1 MSRNWTDEQIKA
13 IEAQNASIIVSAAA
27 GSGKTSVLVER
38 LLRQLASTDPKMP
51 ADRLIVVTFTNDA
64 AAEMKQRLAKGLSDL
79 IEKQPE
85 NLWLAKQQSML
96 QNAKIS
102 TIHSFCFDLIKENFQ
117 LLGISPNVRIID
129 EPEEEIL
136 RAQALENTFEY
147 FYEKEE
153 EKIDALTNFFCTK
166 GDKQLEK
173 ILLSLYRFAV
183 SMPFYND
190 WLDEKTNSFTL
201 IEKQEEIK
209 REYFKILSQKFLFL
223 SEQANIAKELAE
235 KILANQKLEEKIPPE
250 KNHTEKAKNLLQ
262 NEADVFLEKS
272 KIISENTK
280 NWDEIVEKIK
290 DISFDRMLFS
300 KKDADNS
307 IVEQIKNIRDK
318 YKKEF
323 NKILEKFIFKT
334 DEIENDFKKH
344 HEILSN
350 LIQMLCHF
358 ENELNKL
365 KAEKNAIG
373 FSDTEQ
379 LAVKLLAEKTQNGIE
394 KTALAKELS
403 NYYKIIMVDEFQD
416 VNNTQ
421 DLIFKMLSFN
431 GTEKCNGENVFAVGD
446 VKQSIYGFR
455 LANPSIFIETLN
467 NSEDYS
473 ENLKTKNAKIL
484 LNKNFRSSK
493 EVIDF
498 VNYVFSNIMSKETG
512 EIDYN
517 DNEKLVP
524 GADFKD
530 YDNPQNSRKTKILLV
545 KTNDNNPDENETQIE
560 IELEDSSKEAAAVAA
575 EIKKMLDEKY
585 PVWENNAFRP
595 CTKKD
600 FCILTRN
607 NSSGVV
613 FLKELEKWGIKAH
626 IEEVEGY
633 LKSREIS
640 VLLNLLKVIDN
651 PLQDIPLACV
661 LMSPMFLFS
670 ADEMAE
676 LKLNF
681 PKCKLFTSLYKIAE
695 KDSST
700 DDKLNKSNGLYQKTL
715 YFIKT
720 FEKLRIQAANC
731 NLEKLIRIIYDS
743 TDFLSVVQVYK
754 NGDQKKANLRLLLE
768 YARSYEK
775 NSNGGLSGFIRY
787 INNISEQG
795 GDFKQAGKISAAD
808 DVVLIKTM
816 HKSKGLEFPFVF
828 ICRTAGSFNL
838 QDLNAQ
844 MQLNLSAGIGFKIQ
858 DKKKLKK
865 YSSLPYFVIREKNL
879 KARIS
884 EEMRLLY
891 VALTRAKEKL
901 FITFDINS
909 KTKEKLTFFENLIGN
924 KNKISPEISAM
935 ARSMQDWLMM
945 CMLLYPD
952 LNFIEKIAD
961 EKLQFQNNDFEIEW
975 FAKSES
981 NIIKEGA
988 EDETLIQ
995 NAPVKIM
1002 PNPEIIKALKEN
1014 VFFEYDSRLSKLLS
1028 KLAVSE
1034 ISKEDEPSIENKI
1047 VLKKPSF
1054 YSKKLSGA
1062 EKGSATHIFMQYAIF
1077 EKAIQNPE
1085 LELKRLISNGYLSPK
1100 QGESVDLQKIKKFF
1114 DSSLYERIKNSQ
1126 NIFREKKFLM
1136 KISDLDLNDELHEKY
1151 AGTNGMI
1158 QGIADCIFEENDG
1171 MVLIDYKTDYA
1182 AQKSE
1187 LSEKYF
1193 RQLELYKYALDKLY
1207 PKKIKEI
1214 RIYSFHFDEDILL
1227 WKK

>member
-1 MSRNWTDEQIKA
+1 MKSLEAKKMSRSWTDEQIKA
-13 IEAQNASIIVSAAA
+13 INAAGASIIVSAAA

-38 LLRQLASTDPKMP
+38 LLRQLASTNPKIP

-64 AAEMKQRLAKGLSDL
+64 AAEMKQRLAKGLSKL
-79 IEKQPE
+79 IEEQPE
-85 NLWLAKQQSML
+85 NLWLAKQQAML

-102 TIHSFCFDLIKENFQ
+102 TIHSFCLDLIRENFQ
-117 LLGISPNVRIID
+117 LLGISPNIRIID
-129 EPEEEIL
+129 ETEEEIL
-136 RAQALENTFEY
+136 RVQALENTFEF
-147 FYEKEE
+147 FYKEKEDDI
-153 EKIDALTNFFCTK
+153 KTLKNFFCTK
-166 GDKQLEK
+166 GDRQLEK
-173 ILLSLYRFAV
+173 ILLSLYRFSV
-183 SMPFYND
+183 SMPFYSD
-190 WLDEKTNSFTL
+190 WLEEKTNNFSL
-201 IEKQEEIK
+201 GEKQEEMQN
-209 REYFKILSQKFLFL
+209 EYFEI
-223 SEQANIAKELAE
+223 IAKKFEFISKQAAAAKKLAE
-235 KILANQKLEEKIPPE
+235 QI
-250 KNHTEKAKNLLQ
+250 KAENAETLLK
-262 NEADVFLEKS
+262 NEADSFS
-272 KIISENTK
+272 KIVPKILNITK
-280 NWDEIVEKIK
+280 NWEIIEEIRKF
-290 DISFDRMLFS
+290 SFDRMTFPRKNMS
-300 KKDADNS
+300 SDDTEIA
-307 IVEQIKNIRDK
+307 EQIKNIRER

-323 NKILEKFIFKT
+323 NKISEEFLFTSE
-334 DEIENDFKKH
+334 EIEDDFTKH
-344 HEILSN
+344 HDIL
-350 LIQMLCHF
+350 LKLTGMLKHF
-358 ENELNKL
+358 EDELNKL

-379 LAVKLLAEKTQNGIE
+379 LAVRLLAQKTPDGII
-394 KTALAKELS
+394 KTPLAEELS

-421 DLIFKMLSFN
+421 DLIFKMLSLN
-431 GTEKCNGENVFAVGD
+431 GTEKCNGENIFVVGD

-512 EIDYN
+512 EIEYGES
-517 DNEKLVP
+517 EKLVQ
-524 GADFKD
+524 GADFKSH
-530 YDNPQNSRKTKILLV
+530 DNPEMNRKTKILLV
-545 KTNDNNPDENETQIE
+545 ETKESIISEDENGEQAEKE
-560 IELEDSSKEAAAVAA
+560 ISSSEATAVAQ
-575 EIKKMLDEKY
+575 EIKKMLEDGY

-595 CTKKD
+595 CRKKD

-607 NSSGVV
+607 NYSGVV

-651 PLQDIPLACV
+651 PLQDIPLASV

-676 LKLNF
+676 LRLNF
-681 PKCKLFTSLYKIAE
+681 PKCKLFSALYRIAKEKTSP
-695 KDSST
+695 
-700 DDKLNKSNGLYQKTL
+700 DDKSNISDGLYQKTL
-715 YFIKT
+715 YFIES
-720 FEKLRIQAANC
+720 FERLRIQAANC
-731 NLEKLIRIIYDS
+731 GLEKLIRIIYDS

-754 NGDQKKANLRLLLE
+754 DGEQKQANLRLLLE
-768 YARSYEK
+768 YARNYEK
-775 NSNGGLSGFIRY
+775 NSNGGFSGFIRY
-787 INNISEQG
+787 INNVSEQG

-844 MQLNLSAGIGFKIQ
+844 MQLNLSSGIGFKIQ
-858 DKKKLKK
+858 DKQKLKK
-865 YSSLPYFVIREKNL
+865 YSSMPYLIMREKNL

-901 FITFDINS
+901 FITFDVNYKI
-909 KTKEKLTFFENLIGN
+909 KENLDLFANLI
-924 KNKISPEISAM
+924 KSENKISPETAAM
-935 ARSMQDWLMM
+935 AKSMQDWLMM
-945 CMLLYPD
+945 CMLLD
-952 LNFIEKIAD
+952 SSEDFIKEISDKNFT
-961 EKLQFQNNDFEIEW
+961 FQNEYFEVKW
-975 FAKSES
+975 F
-981 NIIKEGA
+981 
-988 EDETLIQ
+988 DETKINETKEQ
-995 NAPVKIM
+995 DAPQKIL

-1014 VFFEYDSRLSKLLS
+1014 VFFEYDDRLSKLPS

-1034 ISKEDEPSIENKI
+1034 ISKEDESPIEKTI

-1062 EKGSATHIFMQYAIF
+1062 EKGSAMHIFMQYADF
-1077 EKAIQNPE
+1077 ENALQNPE
-1085 LELKRLISNGYLSPK
+1085 LELKRLVNKGYLSKK
-1100 QGESVDLQKIKKFF
+1100 QGEAVDLQKIKNFF
-1114 DSSLYERIKNSQ
+1114 SSGLYERIKNSS
-1126 NIFREKKFLM
+1126 NVYRERKFLM

-1151 AGTNGMI
+1151 AGTDGMI
-1158 QGIADCIFEENDG
+1158 QGIADCIFEEDDG

-1182 AQKSE
+1182 NQKSE

-1207 PKKIKEI
+1207 TKKIKEI

-1227 WKK
+1227 WKE

>member
-13 IEAQNASIIVSAAA
+13 INATGASIIVSAAA

-38 LLRQLASTDPKMP
+38 LLMQLASTNPKIP

-64 AAEMKQRLAKGLSDL
+64 AAEMKQRLAKGLSKL
-79 IEKQPE
+79 IEEQPE
-85 NLWLAKQQSML
+85 NLWLAKQQAML

-117 LLGISPNVRIID
+117 LLGISPNIRIID
-129 EPEEEIL
+129 ETEEEIL
-136 RAQALENTFEY
+136 RTQAIENTFEF
-147 FYEKEE
+147 FYKEKENDI
-153 EKIDALTNFFCTK
+153 KDLKNFFCTK
-166 GDKQLEK
+166 GDRQLEK

-183 SMPFYND
+183 SMPFSND
-190 WLDEKTNSFTL
+190 WLEEKTNNFSL
-201 IEKQEEIK
+201 SEKEMK
-209 REYFKILSQKFLFL
+209 DEYFKIIGQKFEFL
-223 SEQANIAKELAE
+223 GKQAAAAKKLAGQIKAE
-235 KILANQKLEEKIPPE
+235 KAEE
-250 KNHTEKAKNLLQ
+250 LLK
-262 NEADVFLEKS
+262 NEADKFCEMAKEILNMNMAEKWE
-272 KIISENTK
+272 IIV
-280 NWDEIVEKIK
+280 DEIKNF
-290 DISFDRMLFS
+290 SFGRMTFPRKNTDS
-300 KKDADNS
+300 DNTE
-307 IVEQIKNIRDK
+307 ITEQIKNIREK

-323 NKILEKFIFKT
+323 NKISEEFLFTSEEMK
-334 DEIENDFKKH
+334 DDFTKH
-344 HEILSN
+344 HDIL
-350 LIQMLCHF
+350 LKLTGMLKHF
-358 ENELNKL
+358 EDELNKL

-379 LAVKLLAEKTQNGIE
+379 LAVRLLAKKTPNGII
-394 KTALAKELS
+394 KTTLAEELS

-421 DLIFKMLSFN
+421 DLIFKMLSLN
-431 GTEKCNGENVFAVGD
+431 GTEKCNGENIFVVGD

-498 VNYVFSNIMSKETG
+498 VNYIFSNIMSKETG
-512 EIDYN
+512 EIEYGE
-517 DNEKLVP
+517 NEALVQ
-524 GADFKD
+524 GADFKN
-530 YDNPQNSRKTKILLV
+530 YDNPEINRKTKILLV
-545 KTNDNNPDENETQIE
+545 ETKESTISEDESGEQSEKE
-560 IELEDSSKEAAAVAA
+560 ISSSEAIAVAQ
-575 EIKKMLDEKY
+575 EIKKMLEDEY

-595 CTKKD
+595 CRKKD

-607 NSSGVV
+607 NYSGAV

-651 PLQDIPLACV
+651 PLQDIPLASV

-676 LKLNF
+676 LRLNF
-681 PKCKLFTSLYKIAE
+681 QKCKLFSALYRIAKEKTSPN
-695 KDSST
+695 D
-700 DDKLNKSNGLYQKTL
+700 KSNISDGLYQKTL
-715 YFIKT
+715 HFIET
-720 FEKLRIQAANC
+720 FERLRIQAANC
-731 NLEKLIRIIYDS
+731 GLEKLIRIIYDS

-754 NGDQKKANLRLLLE
+754 DGEQKQANLKLLLE
-768 YARSYEK
+768 YARNYEK
-775 NSNGGLSGFIRY
+775 NSNGGFSGFIRY
-787 INNISEQG
+787 INNVSEQG

-828 ICRTAGSFNL
+828 ICRTAGPFNL

-844 MQLNLSAGIGFKIQ
+844 MQLNLSSGIGFKIQ
-858 DKKKLKK
+858 DKENLKK
-865 YSSLPYFVIREKNL
+865 YSSMPYLIMREKNL
-879 KARIS
+879 KAHIS

-901 FITFDINS
+901 FITFDINY
-909 KTKEKLTFFENLIGN
+909 KIKENLVLFANLI
-924 KNKISPEISAM
+924 KSENKISPETAAM
-935 ARSMQDWLMM
+935 AKSMQDWLMM
-945 CMLLYPD
+945 CMLID
-952 LNFIEKIAD
+952 SSEDFIKEISDKNFT
-961 EKLQFQNNDFEIEW
+961 FQNDHFEVKW
-975 FAKSES
+975 F
-981 NIIKEGA
+981 
-988 EDETLIQ
+988 DET
-995 NAPVKIM
+995 KINETKEQDVPQKVL
-1002 PNPEIIKALKEN
+1002 PNPEIINALKEN
-1014 VFFEYDSRLSKLLS
+1014 VFFEYDNRLSKLPS

-1034 ISKEDEPSIENKI
+1034 ISKEDESTPTTEKTI
-1047 VLKKPSF
+1047 VLKKPAF

-1062 EKGSATHIFMQYAIF
+1062 EKGSAMHIFMQYANF
-1077 EKAIQNPE
+1077 ENALQNPE
-1085 LELKRLISNGYLSPK
+1085 LELERLMNKGYLSKK
-1100 QGESVDLQKIKKFF
+1100 QGEAVDLQKIKNFF
-1114 DSSLYERIKNSQ
+1114 SSDLYKRIKNSS
-1126 NIFREKKFLM
+1126 NVCRERKFLM
-1136 KISDLDLNDELHEKY
+1136 KISDLDLLNDELHEKY
-1151 AGTNGMI
+1151 AGTDGMI

-1182 AQKSE
+1182 NQKSE

-1227 WKK
+1227 WKA